1 MSIHFN
7 KKQLPI
13 SVIEGLPEIP
23 HEESDSSQYVEE
35 LFN

>member
-7 KKQLPI
+7 KNQRPI

>member
-1 MSIHFN
+1 MSIQFN
-7 KKQLPI
+7 TNQLPI